1 MAQEQDP
8 QDQSVSV
15 FDYLYIDKPRI
26 SYLLAQLDSNG
37 VVASHKRLQGLT
49 GTNSGEV
56 KGSLKIMGA
65 SASAME
71 SHSET
76 SELHFDASWLLPGNV
91 LDVLNDSSLIK
102 TDLRTAEV
110 GQIVLVSGNLSL
122 FDIDLV
128 KRLWDGMTAYMAL
141 EGAGKS
147 SPKAAQAER
156 KKMELA
162 GKVIKDLPPALQL
175 TINDGHDEVWAQLN
189 AQYMTLDPHS
199 MTMKH
204 GPNVQGT
211 WHVVAILDA
220 VPDEIVT
227 SSRRDTAQFIDM
239 MYPLMGGL
247 RNLIGRP
254 ATSYGVTPLLLFRT
268 CG

>member
-1 MAQEQDP
+1 MEQEQDP

-71 SHSET
+71 SHSES

-91 LDVLNDSSLIK
+91 LDVLNNSNLIK
-102 TDLRTAEV
+102 ADLRKAEV
-110 GQIVLVSGNLSL
+110 GHIVLVSGSLSL

-128 KRLWDGMTAYMAL
+128 KRLWDGMSAYMAL
-141 EGAGKS
+141 DNAGKT
-147 SPKAAQAER
+147 SPKNAQAER
-156 KKMELA
+156 KRMDLA
-162 GKVIKDLPPALQL
+162 GRILKELPPALQL
-175 TINDGHDEVWAQLN
+175 TINDGQDEVWAQLN
-189 AQYMTLDPHS
+189 AQFMTLDPHS

-204 GPNVQGT
+204 GPNVQGQ
-211 WHVVAILDA
+211 WHMVAILDA
-220 VPDEIVT
+220 VPDDVVT
-227 SSRRDTAQFIDM
+227 ESSRETAQFIDM

-247 RNLIGRP
+247 RELIGRP
-254 ATSYGVTPLLLFRT
+254 GPSYGVTPLLLFRS